1 MSKKSYKFGI
11 VSREVITAPDLSM
24 RAKALYSVL
33 ACYANKERS
42 CFPSI
47 STISD
52 DLNISQ
58 RTTKRLIK
66 ELKDK
71 DYIKRAGRK
80 LIIK

>member
-1 MSKKSYKFGI
+1 MSKNYRFGI
-11 VSREVITAPDLSM
+11 VSREVILSPNLSIK
-24 RAKALYSVL
+24 AKALYSVL

-47 STISD
+47 STLAD
-52 DLNISQ
+52 DLNVSQ

-66 ELKDK
+66 ELKDQ
-71 DYIKRAGRK
+71 DYVKRVGRK